1 MSLDA
6 LIKIKGMKRYKI
18 PLPKKELQMVEDTDN
33 EMKMMMIMMMNFK
46 NQVQCRIRTQSSIV
60 HVMYTLLYIYDV

>member
-1 MSLDA
+1 
-6 LIKIKGMKRYKI
+6 
-18 PLPKKELQMVEDTDN
+18 
-33 EMKMMMIMMMNFK
+33 MMMNFK